1 VTTPSPTQVKFLSQK
16 YLKNLIRTYHNKR
29 VWEFFKD
36 IKNDPVENKS
46 ARPRHQERT
55 ACYILPKD
63 GTQTIMTKL
72 IFFDFVMGYQRT
84 NQGFYSEP
92 IYDVHAVRKFR
103 PQIELYFLETRE
115 NMEPG
120 YKAISGRIK
129 GIRLMTE
136 TSESLSNSE
145 ILTIANKVKS
155 NFKSAPNNRWHKGKV
170 MCSYNDPE
178 RGYKLQLLCYDI
190 AEGKRMIEN
199 VLDLQ
204 SHTPDWKFLNKNEN
218 QEASEAYPT
227 IPTKKTILGKSR
239 QLPRRRPVAW
249 VDFQYAVLH
258 VWGLPSPIV
267 LYDPYWCFGNALLR

>member
-1 VTTPSPTQVKFLSQK
+1 MPGPSPTQVKFLSQK

-46 ARPRHQERT
+46 ASPRHQERT

-120 YKAISGRIK
+120 YKAISIGENLRKERKSQEIVIK
-129 GIRLMTE
+129 INKYRKA
-136 TSESLSNSE
+136 LS
-145 ILTIANKVKS
+145 
-155 NFKSAPNNRWHKGKV
+155 
-170 MCSYNDPE
+170 
-178 RGYKLQLLCYDI
+178 
-190 AEGKRMIEN
+190 
-199 VLDLQ
+199 
-204 SHTPDWKFLNKNEN
+204 
-218 QEASEAYPT
+218 
-227 IPTKKTILGKSR
+227 
-239 QLPRRRPVAW
+239 
-249 VDFQYAVLH
+249 AVE
-258 VWGLPSPIV
+258 
-267 LYDPYWCFGNALLR
+267 